1 MKKKY
6 ICNMCG
12 AEKSDKDSVCL
23 NCGKQLFS
31 SANVGYGFV
40 TESTVK
46 IFPCVLFITDKRF
59 IIVSDDMTDGMFG
72 LAGAVASELFKPK
85 DQQASAR
92 YALLS
97 DIENVV
103 YPIEKYGTVFN
114 GVKGD
119 KGIRIDYA
127 NGVKIVLRLPNA
139 KKASEIVNLL
149 GTLIKK

>member
-1 MKKKY
+1 MKKY

-23 NCGKQLFS
+23 NCGKQLFR

-40 TESTVK
+40 TEKTVR
-46 IFPCVLFITDKRF
+46 IFSCVLYITDKRL
-59 IIVSDDMTDGMFG
+59 IIVADDMTADMFG
-72 LAGAVASELFKPK
+72 LIGAVASELLKPK

-97 DIENVV
+97 DIENIV
-103 YPIEKYGTVFN
+103 YPIEKYGTVLN

-119 KGIRIDYA
+119 KGIRIDYK
-127 NGVKIVLRLPNA
+127 NGTKIVLRLPNA
-139 KKASEIVNLL
+139 GKAAEIVNLL
-149 GTLIKK
+149 STLIK